1 MADLFSPLT
10 VGAVALNNR
19 LIMAPLTRGR
29 AQADGTPTAIMADYY
44 AQRATAGL
52 IITEATGISRQGLG
66 WYHAPGIWA
75 DTHVAV
81 WQPVVAAVHKLGGK
95 IFMQLWHMGRAS
107 HPDFLDGALPV
118 APSAIA
124 IQGETHTPQGKKPYV
139 TPRALETHEL
149 PGIVQDYAHA
159 AQQAKRAG
167 FDGVEIHGANGYL
180 LDEFLRNGAN
190 KRTDAYGG
198 SIENRLRL
206 LLEVV
211 EAVVAVWG
219 QGRVGLRI
227 SPVGGF
233 NDMSDSDPVA
243 LYSALAQ
250 KLNSFPLAYLH
261 VLEGLPGSMLA
272 ANHPAVHPHI
282 RALYKGTLILN
293 GGYDKASAT
302 AALAQDQAD
311 AIAFG
316 VPFLANPDLVARM
329 RQDAPLNTPDF
340 NSFYSGGA
348 TGYTDYPALD

>member
-1 MADLFSPLT
+1 M
-10 VGAVALNNR
+10 G
-19 LIMAPLTRGR
+19 
-29 AQADGTPTAIMADYY
+29 DYY

-66 WYHAPGIWA
+66 WFQAPGIWTEA
-75 DTHVAV
+75 QVAA
-81 WQPVVAAVHKLGGK
+81 WQPIVAGVHAQGGK
-95 IFMQLWHMGRAS
+95 IFTQLWHMGRAS

-149 PGIVQDYAHA
+149 AAIVQDYAHA

-180 LDEFLRNGAN
+180 LDEFLRDGTN
-190 KRTDAYGG
+190 KRTDIYGG
-198 SIENRLRL
+198 SIENRMRL
-206 LLEVV
+206 LLEVL
-211 EAVVAVWG
+211 EAVVPIWG
-219 QGRVGLRI
+219 PGRVGLRI

-243 LYSALAQ
+243 LYTALAQ
-250 KLNSFPLAYLH
+250 KLNAFPLAYLH
-261 VLEGLPGSMLA
+261 VLEGLPGTMLA
-272 ANHPAVHPHI
+272 ADHPPVHPAI
-282 RALYKGTLILN
+282 RAQYKGNLILN
-293 GGYDKASAT
+293 GGYDKTSAT
-302 AALAQDQAD
+302 RALAQNQAD

-329 RQDAPLNTPDF
+329 AHDAPLNTPDF
-340 NSFYSGGA
+340 EHFYSGGA
-348 TGYTDYPALD
+348 KGYTDYPTYG